1 MLCAVARA
9 RYRPPLAAGRAL
21 GLGGEVRGS
30 WRAGSRSASSC
41 CRRTSCLFLLHVY
54 FFCMLVYFSCM
65 LIFPNMFAL
74 SVLVLYTRKGTGGC
88 RGWCHHRECSEA
100 AANGRCGPR
109 KHASEAHNR
118 RTPSRDAPLMF
129 SWRWVYILGCAATAP
144 PVHGLTLAGIATSVR
159 AAVEPAVLSEHAS
172 GVTPLWVQ
180 TSSDVRTGVCT
191 FYDAEKGFGFI
202 RQEGALRRGEELF
215 VHHSDLGCSK
225 MCCSRGEHKHVS
237 QSALAAGQLLS
248 FTVARHEGDGRTK
261 ATEVCK
267 IERSDGAAAF
277 DDDDEVAAMFDEF
290 FLADVPVH
298 ERDYDLFD
306 I

>member
-1 MLCAVARA
+1 
-9 RYRPPLAAGRAL
+9 
-21 GLGGEVRGS
+21 
-30 WRAGSRSASSC
+30 
-41 CRRTSCLFLLHVY
+41 
-54 FFCMLVYFSCM
+54 
-65 LIFPNMFAL
+65 
-74 SVLVLYTRKGTGGC
+74 
-88 RGWCHHRECSEA
+88 
-100 AANGRCGPR
+100 
-109 KHASEAHNR
+109 
-118 RTPSRDAPLMF
+118 MF

-277 DDDDEVAAMFDEF
+277 DDDEEVAAMFDEF